1 MGMKNILSYI
11 PKKLAAA
18 LVVATVALG
27 IATVAVATYGPDRP
41 TRAWSETENG
51 FDHVTFNSFTGVP
64 NGIGDERDFL
74 RGVQVGRD
82 ASWIDPVNSVE
93 QDAEIEAKIYIHNN
107 ADPLQNTVPDGS
119 GGFVGI
125 AENVTV
131 KVEIPSGIKLSH
143 EVTAKIGASNAVPS
157 EIFDTL
163 SMTGANSGYFELAY
177 VPGSAKLIDGG
188 LTTALSDS
196 LVSASGV
203 ALADQKGCFEFVRE
217 ITFRMKVKMPHYQ
230 LFKSVRHEGQTS
242 NDWVESIDA
251 NPGEMLEWKIEFK
264 NIGQTAL
271 QNVIIVDDMPQGM
284 VIESGSVKFYDGNFP
299 SGTSLGNDVI
309 QQDGKQ
315 LNVNIGNTNP
325 DTNAIVFFKAKIPAA
340 SELEC
345 GGNYFV
351 NLAYATPQGFHTL
364 ESAAV
369 VVVEKDS
376 CEPGTPQYSCD
387 AVNITK
393 LGGRKVRVDVSKTA
407 LPADRVSVKN
417 YEYNF
422 GDGSTALVSDKNP
435 VEYTFVQDGT
445 FKVSVKVS
453 FTVDGQTKTS
463 AQVCEAIV
471 TFTTPSTIPNTG
483 AGSMIGSLT
492 AISIVGMLFHR
503 AWTLRRINQ

>member
-1 MGMKNILSYI
+1 MGMKNILSHI
-11 PKKLAAA
+11 PKKLALA
-18 LVVATVALG
+18 LVVTAAALG
-27 IATVAVATYGPDRP
+27 IATMAVATYGPDRP
-41 TRAWSETENG
+41 TRAWSATENG
-51 FDHVTFNSFTGVP
+51 FNHVTFNSFTGVP

-82 ASWIDPVNSVE
+82 ANWMDPVNGVE

-107 ADPLQNTVPDGS
+107 ANPLLNDTPGNP
-119 GGFVGI
+119 GI
-125 AENVTV
+125 AKNVNV
-131 KVEIPSGIKLSH
+131 KVEMPTGIKLSH

-177 VPGSAKLIDGG
+177 VPGTAKLIEGG
-188 LTTALSDS
+188 STTALSDN
-196 LVSASGV
+196 LVNGGV
-203 ALADQKGCFEFVRE
+203 NLADQKGCFEFVRE

-251 NPGEMLEWKIEFK
+251 NPGEKLEWMIEFK
-264 NIGQTAL
+264 NIGRTAL
-271 QNVIIVDDMPQGM
+271 QNVVIVDDMPEGM

-299 SGTSLGNDVI
+299 SGTPLGNDVI
-309 QQDGKQ
+309 QQNGKQ

-325 DTNAIVFFKAKIPAA
+325 DTNAIVFFKASIPAA

-345 GGNYFV
+345 GANYLV
-351 NLAYATPQGFHTL
+351 NLAYATPQDFHTL

-407 LPADRVSVKN
+407 LPANRASVKN

-435 VEYTFVQDGT
+435 VEYTFVRDGT

-463 AQVCEAIV
+463 SQVCEAIV
-471 TFTTPSTIPNTG
+471 TFTTPTTIPNTG
-483 AGSMIGSLT
+483 AGNIFGLLAAT
-492 AISIVGMLFHR
+492 TLVGAVMHR
-503 AWTLRRINQ
+503 YWTIRQSR